1 MMDRKKIERAGSPE
15 SAETAENDG
24 RAGKDAPIG
33 VFDSG
38 IGGVS
43 VLRKMISLMPDENY
57 IYFGDSANAPYG
69 DKPDSEVFRL
79 SENVFEMLLE
89 KGAKGIVVAC
99 NTATSVAVR
108 KMRGKYPE
116 LPIVGIEPAIKPAAE
131 HHEGGRIVV
140 MATSVTLRRP
150 KFAKLL
156 ESFRDRAE
164 IIAMPCPSLVEYIEN
179 DRTNEPEL
187 MEYLMKKFS
196 RFSDRPAD
204 AVVLGC
210 THYPFIADKIQEA
223 AGPQAVLYDGS
234 DGVAREIRRRLA
246 EKDLL
251 KVGETDC
258 EQGRP
263 ADSGHPPVRKHRGN
277 VEILNSAG
285 ESQIRLTKRLLGI

>member
-1 MMDRKKIERAGSPE
+1 MENIGNKGNLSC
-15 SAETAENDG
+15 AEN
-24 RAGKDAPIG
+24 DAPIG

-38 IGGVS
+38 VGGVS
-43 VLRKMISLMPDENY
+43 VLKKMISLMPDENY

-79 SENVFEMLLE
+79 SENVFEMLLS

-108 KMRGKYPE
+108 KMRGKYPL

-150 KFAKLL
+150 KFEKLL
-156 ESFRDRAE
+156 ASFRDRAE

-179 DRTNEPEL
+179 DRTDEPEL

-196 RFSDRPAD
+196 RFSDHPAD

-210 THYPFIADKIQEA
+210 THYPFIADKIQKA

-251 KVGETDC
+251 IRE
-258 EQGRP
+258 EASAQ
-263 ADSGHPPVRKHRGN
+263 DSCAAPVQHRGT

-285 ESQIRLTKRLLGI
+285 ASQIQLTKRLLGI